1 MNATPSG
8 ETQWVINYS
17 NYDFSVINVFIS
29 LSKAINEIMGEFC
42 RQLFCN
48 RRNSNVVI

>member
-1 MNATPSG
+1 MNATPSS

-29 LSKAINEIMGEFC
+29 LSKAINEIMGEFL
-42 RQLFCN
+42 QTTILQQKEF
-48 RRNSNVVI
+48 